1 MKQYHGSV
9 RHLIPCTRDCPN
21 RNATCHS
28 TCEKYLKFEKQN
40 KQRRNAMLPARRA
53 HLMKIVSRWENL

>member
-9 RHLIPCTRDCPN
+9 RHLVPCTRDCQN

-28 TCEKYLKFEKQN
+28 TCEKYLNFEKQN
-40 KQRRNAMLPARRA
+40 KRRRSVGLPAREA
-53 HLMKIVSRWENL
+53 HLMKIVNKWENL